1 MFNENEKILILDTET
16 TNSIEEP
23 IMYDLGF
30 AVVDIETEEVIEA
43 HSYVIAEI
51 FLDKEFMSSAYYSEK
66 VPQYWE
72 DIKAGKRKLVK
83 FSTARNIVCEI
94 CKKYGIKKVFAH
106 NMRFD
111 YRSTNLSQRYLTCS
125 KYRFFFPYG
134 IEFWDTLKMARVAF
148 KQDDNYGK
156 FCLENGFM
164 TKRNQRQYTA
174 EVLYRYLTN
183 DVNFV
188 EEHKGL
194 EDVLIEKEIL
204 FECLRRGCECGR
216 LWE

>member
-1 MFNENEKILILDTET
+1 MFTENEKILILDTET
-16 TNSIEEP
+16 TNSVEEP

-30 AVVDIETEEVIEA
+30 AVVDIETEELIET

-51 FLDKEFMSSAYYSEK
+51 FLDKEFMSNAYYSEK
-66 VPQYWE
+66 IPQYWE

-83 FSTARNIVCEI
+83 FSTARNIVYEI

-134 IEFWDTLKMARVAF
+134 IEFWDTLKMARAVF

-156 FCLENGFM
+156 FCFENGFM

-174 EVLYRYLTN
+174 EVLYKYLTN
-183 DVNFV
+183 NIDFV